1 LVYNKI
7 VDRASPLNLYR
18 QMLLIRRFEERSAE
32 MYALGKIGGFCHLY
46 IGEEAVAVGAMDVLR
61 PDDYVFSSYRD
72 HGHCLARGSDPKAVM
87 AELFGRSTGLC
98 KGKGG
103 SMHLIDVERR
113 FMGGYAIVGGH
124 LPLAAGAAFAINY
137 RNGDQI
143 VLCFFGEGAVPT
155 GACHET
161 LNLAAMWGLP
171 VLFLCE
177 NNRYGMGTPVERAVA
192 LYADVSKNAVAYG
205 IEAGCVDGMDVLAV
219 RDAVGKAVDQIRT
232 SKRPF
237 FLEAS
242 TYRFLGHS
250 MADPSHGHYRT
261 KSEVDEAKK
270 RDPLLVLKTKLL
282 DERGAA
288 EADFK
293 TLEQEVKKIV
303 DEAVD
308 FAETSPVPAVEA
320 LAEDVYSGEKGGS
333 LGANDPSM
341 RVRGGPGAM
350 DAQGG
355 RVS

>member
-1 LVYNKI
+1 
-7 VDRASPLNLYR
+7 
-18 QMLLIRRFEERSAE
+18 MLLIRRFEERCAE

-46 IGEEAVAVGAMDVLR
+46 IGEEAVAVGAIDALR
-61 PDDYVFSSYRD
+61 DDDYVFSSCRD
-72 HGHCLARGSDPKAVM
+72 HGHCLARGCDPQAIM

-103 SMHLIDVERR
+103 SMHLIDVQRR

-155 GACHET
+155 AACHET

-177 NNRYGMGTPVERAVA
+177 NNRYCMGTPVERAVA
-192 LYADVSKNAVAYG
+192 LYADVSKNAVADG

-219 RDAVGKAVDQIRT
+219 RDAVDKAVNQIRT
-232 SKRPF
+232 NKRPF

-270 RDPLLVLKTKLL
+270 RDPLLLL
-282 DERGAA
+282 RTRMLGERLAT

-293 TLEQEVKKIV
+293 RIEQEVAEIV
-303 DEAVD
+303 REAVE
-308 FAETSPVPAVEA
+308 FADASPAPPLTA
-320 LAEDVYSGEKGGS
+320 LEDDVY
-333 LGANDPSM
+333 
-341 RVRGGPGAM
+341 V
-350 DAQGG
+350 
-355 RVS
+355 